1 MLKYKN
7 MQIYYWKDST
17 MREKNDY
24 ITVSQNDEQISQNVD
39 LITNANYGLSD
50 TQGDFKISKN
60 GKYKL
65 EDSNVVKTIKTHK
78 WQIVLTS
85 PDCSIKE
92 HCQGWQVRK
101 SWIKKSNRIFE
112 YYKTHKNIISQNF
125 L

>member
-1 MLKYKN
+1 
-7 MQIYYWKDST
+7 
-17 MREKNDY
+17 MRQKNDY
-24 ITVSQNDEQISQNVD
+24 VTVSQNDKQISQNVD
-39 LITNANYGLSD
+39 LITNSNYGLSD
-50 TQGDFKISKN
+50 IQGDFKISKN

-65 EDSNVVKTIKTHK
+65 EDSNIVKTIKTRK